1 MRGSDV
7 RNLPHQNNII
17 AANRVIITMTFQ
29 LGVICLSLLSKNQQL
44 VCKFHKVVKAEW
56 LVLTG

>member
-1 MRGSDV
+1 
-7 RNLPHQNNII
+7 
-17 AANRVIITMTFQ
+17 
-29 LGVICLSLLSKNQQL
+29 VICLSLLSKNQQL